1 MMNTITIEEVLNMS
15 MEMLIFFN
23 DDGKV
28 VFMNQK
34 GKEELGYSSVE
45 TLNIKQIMI
54 PIFQNDREIKE
65 NMEALKGKET
75 DTIIYRSDLTC
86 FHAAIRCKCFEK
98 QSDLSKY
105 AVWIS
110 NLQSTE
116 ELAERLVKAENKIKE
131 SMKIKDEFVA
141 NITHELRTPVNG
153 IKGHL
158 YNLSE
163 TETDKAKRKTI
174 EIMLKCCNNMER
186 LINNLMDFSKI
197 EAGKFEIDC
206 AEFSIRDCVQHV
218 VETNI
223 CKANEKGIQLSY
235 FIVDELPDKLIGDE
249 LRIIQ
254 ILNNLVSNAVK
265 FTAVGFVRVEVY
277 CTMQRGSE
285 IELTFLV
292 IDTGIGISKE
302 EQGKLFKIFSQ
313 VDGSITRKYGGTG
326 IGLYVSKQLAELMGG
341 HIDVESEKGKGTTF
355 QVSINLSIAEAF
367 SATERMNKKAITIED
382 LKARIKRYQ
391 EEQDITN
398 IYIFGSDEN
407 RKEIDSNIEKLLLA
421 IEMDNWAKTEQ
432 FAEHLKKLCEKA
444 PEDIQKN
451 IFRMKMVLCRED
463 YESAIKAVNKVKEG
477 LK

>member
-1 MMNTITIEEVLNMS
+1 MNTVTIEDVLNMS

-23 DDGKV
+23 DDGEV
-28 VFMNQK
+28 VFMNQR
-34 GKEELGYSSVE
+34 GKEELGYSSIQA
-45 TLNIKQIMI
+45 LNIKQIMI
-54 PIFQNDREIKE
+54 PIFQNDREIKR
-65 NMEALKGKET
+65 NMEVLEGKET
-75 DTIIYRSDLTC
+75 ETIIYRSDLTC
-86 FHAAIRCKCFEK
+86 FHAAIKCKHLEK
-98 QSDLSKY
+98 QLGSNHY
-105 AVWIS
+105 AVWIL

-131 SMKIKDEFVA
+131 SMKAKDEFVA

-158 YNLSE
+158 YNLNE
-163 TETDKAKRKTI
+163 IETDKEKRKAM
-174 EIMLKCCNNMER
+174 EIMLKCCDNMER

-197 EAGKFEIDC
+197 EAGKFEIDH
-206 AEFSIRDCVQHV
+206 AEFSIRECVQHV

-235 FIVDELPDKLIGDE
+235 FIVEEIPDKLIGDE

-265 FTAVGFVRVEVY
+265 FTAVGFVRIEVY
-277 CTMQRGSE
+277 CTMQKGSE

-326 IGLYVSKQLAELMGG
+326 IGLYVSKQLAELMDG
-341 HIDVESEKGKGTTF
+341 HIEVESEKGKGTTF
-355 QVSINLSIAEAF
+355 QVSINLSVAEAF
-367 SATERMNKKAITIED
+367 SPTERMNKKAITIED
-382 LKARIKRYQ
+382 LKARIKQYQ
-391 EEQDITN
+391 EEQDITGIMN
-398 IYIFGSDEN
+398 FGSDEN
-407 RKEIDSNIEKLLLA
+407 RKEIDNSIEKLLLA
-421 IEMDNWAKTEQ
+421 IEMKNWAKAEQ

-444 PEDIQKN
+444 TEDVQRS
-451 IFRMKMVLCRED
+451 IFRMKMVLRREN
-463 YESAIKAVNKVKEG
+463 YESAIKAVNKVKED

>member
-1 MMNTITIEEVLNMS
+1 MMNTVTIEELLNMS

-23 DDGKV
+23 DDGEV
-28 VFMNQK
+28 VFMNQR
-34 GKEELGYSSVE
+34 GKEELGYSSIQK
-45 TLNIKQIMI
+45 LNIRQIMI
-54 PIFQNDREIKE
+54 PIFQNDREIKRQ
-65 NMEALKGKET
+65 MEALEGKKTE
-75 DTIIYRSDLTC
+75 TIIYRSDLTC
-86 FHAAIRCKCFEK
+86 FHAAITCKPIEK
-98 QSDLSKY
+98 QSDSSQY

-110 NLQSTE
+110 SLQSTE

-131 SMKIKDEFVA
+131 SMKTKDEFVA

-163 TETDKAKRKTI
+163 METDKEKRKVM
-174 EIMLKCCNNMER
+174 EIMLKCCDNMER

-197 EAGKFEIDC
+197 EAGKFEIDH
-206 AEFSIRDCVQHV
+206 AEFSIRACVQHV

-235 FIVDELPDKLIGDE
+235 FIVEEIPDKLIGDE

-265 FTAVGFVRVEVY
+265 FTTVGFVRIEVY
-277 CTMQRGSE
+277 CTMQKGSE

-326 IGLYVSKQLAELMGG
+326 IGLYVSKQLAELMDG
-341 HIDVESEKGKGTTF
+341 HIEVESEKGKGTTF
-355 QVSINLSIAEAF
+355 QVSIHLSVAEAF
-367 SATERMNKKAITIED
+367 SPTERMNKKAITIED
-382 LKARIKRYQ
+382 LKARIKQYQ
-391 EEQDITN
+391 EEQDITSV
-398 IYIFGSDEN
+398 IIFGSSEN
-407 RKEIDSNIEKLLLA
+407 RKEIDNSIEKLFLA
-421 IEMDNWAKTEQ
+421 IEMENWAKAEQ

-444 PEDIQKN
+444 PKEVQRS
-451 IFRMKMVLCRED
+451 IFRMKMVLRRED